1 MILDVIQ
8 VSNELFSANFI
19 INRGSKQ
26 TGSFFLQGRLGSMEA
41 VICGNFGKR
50 LFEMKYGSTDDLGI
64 KYPFRPY
71 IISENNIEHGT
82 IYQTKYNGGLFNK
95 FDYHQMKNNG
105 LTFDLFP
112 IGFGKEGSKSPIYVE
127 NKQIA
132 QIEKECTVYNDLH
145 NYRIYAKDDCSAYIA
160 ILFVVYM
167 YINGGYKAGE
177 KALSSTV
184 KVVSTT
190 TNKILK
196 GKYNPDFKN
205 SIEE

>member
-8 VSNELFSANFI
+8 ISKELFSANFI

-26 TGSFFLQGRLGSMEA
+26 IGSFLLQGRLGSMEA
-41 VICGNFGKR
+41 IICGCFGER
-50 LFEMKYGSTDDLGI
+50 SFEMKYGSTDDLDI

-71 IISENNIEHGT
+71 IISENNIEYGT
-82 IYQTKYNGGLFNK
+82 IYQTKYKGGLFNK
-95 FDYHQMKNNG
+95 FDYHQMKKNG

-112 IGFGKEGSKSPIYVE
+112 IGFGKEGSKSPIYIE

-132 QIEKECTVYNDLH
+132 QIEKESIVYNDLH
-145 NYRIYAKDDCSAYIA
+145 NYRIYAKDDYSAYIA

-167 YINGGYKAGE
+167 YINAGYKAGE
-177 KALSSTV
+177 KELSSTV

-196 GKYNPDFKN
+196 GKYNPDFKKN
-205 SIEE
+205 IER